1 MIRVSDEKEN
11 GAGEVQVL
19 QRLVSLAP
27 RDKELRLRLAHKLIL
42 FGDYQNALDQLRAV
56 IRLDPNNLPARELRL
71 MVREQAQR
79 QQPGI

>member
-71 MVREQAQR
+71 MVREQVQR